1 MWGGRSG
8 GGGKGDRCVECDGE
22 GGEGIGVWVWV
33 WVWVWV
39 CRFEGEKG
47 VVDQGE

>member
-1 MWGGRSG
+1 VG
-8 GGGKGDRCVECDGE
+8 VECDGE

>member
-1 MWGGRSG
+1 MG
-8 GGGKGDRCVECDGE
+8 VECDGE

>member
-1 MWGGRSG
+1 VG
-8 GGGKGDRCVECDGE
+8 VECDGE
-22 GGEGIGVWVWV
+22 GGEGIGV